1 MDRVIIEAIE
11 RIEKMEALFDEL
23 LEAFEERGDEIL
35 FDDLLNKN
43 LSVLTEY
50 YEGGEWMSDYELD
63 EQGLLPNDL
72 KRGILSE
79 DGFYNFLFELEE
91 SKID

>member
-50 YEGGEWMSDYELD
+50 YEGGEWMGDYELD

>member
-11 RIEKMEALFDEL
+11 RIERMEALFEEL
-23 LEAFEERGDEIL
+23 LEAFEERGAEIL

-63 EQGLLPNDL
+63 EQGLLPIDL

-79 DGFYNFLFELEE
+79 DGVYNFLFELEE

>member
-1 MDRVIIEAIE
+1 MDKMIKDAIL
-11 RIEKMEALFDEL
+11 RIESMEELFDEL
-23 LEAFEERGDEIL
+23 SARFDSVGSDILNDERYREKLDI
-35 FDDLLNKN
+35 
-43 LSVLTEY
+43 LTEY
-50 YEGGEWMSDYELD
+50 YEGGIWMADYELD
-63 EQGLLPNDL
+63 ESGLLPCDL

>member
-1 MDRVIIEAIE
+1 MDARIANAIL
-11 RIEKMEALFDEL
+11 RIEKMEDLFDEL
-23 LEAFEERGDEIL
+23 LEAYEERGAEIL
-35 FDDLLNKN
+35 VDDLLNKN

-63 EQGLLPNDL
+63 ELGLLPNDL

-79 DGFYNFLFELEE
+79 DGFYNFLFELDE
-91 SKID
+91 SKDD

>member
-1 MDRVIIEAIE
+1 MDARIANAIL
-11 RIEKMEALFDEL
+11 RIEKMEDLFDEL
-23 LEAFEERGDEIL
+23 LEAYEKRGAEIL

-50 YEGGEWMSDYELD
+50 YESGEWMGDYELD

-79 DGFYNFLFELEE
+79 DGFYNFLFEIDE
-91 SKID
+91 SKDD

>member
-1 MDRVIIEAIE
+1 MDARIANAIL
-11 RIEKMEALFDEL
+11 RIEKMEDLFDEL
-23 LEAFEERGDEIL
+23 LEAYEKRGAEIL
-35 FDDLLNKN
+35 VDDLLNKN

-79 DGFYNFLFELEE
+79 DGFYNFLFELDE
-91 SKID
+91 SKDD

>member
-23 LEAFEERGDEIL
+23 LEAFEERGYEIL